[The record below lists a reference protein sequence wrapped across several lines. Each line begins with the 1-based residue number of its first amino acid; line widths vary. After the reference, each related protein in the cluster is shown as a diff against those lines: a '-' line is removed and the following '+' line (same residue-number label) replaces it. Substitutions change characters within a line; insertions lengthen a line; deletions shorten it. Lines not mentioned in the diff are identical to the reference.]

1 MINEVVNKVKNKFWK
16 FFGKESFELEGYW
29 TFECFDPNGNLKW
42 KEEGKNLVVTAG
54 LNHILDVEFNGTT
67 QDTTWFI
74 GLKNAGTVAAGD
86 TLASHAGWAE
96 NVNYTGNRKAYTTVS
111 AAAGVITNTA
121 SKASFAIDTDSQ
133 TIAGGFLAT
142 VDTGTSGI
150 LFNARDFTGGNK
162 SADSGDTLEVTLS
175 ITGSSS

>member
-1 MINEVVNKVKNKFWK
+1 MINSVVNKVKNKFWK
-16 FFGKESFELEGYW
+16 LFGKENFELEGHW

-42 KEEGKNLVVTAG
+42 KEDGKNLIVTTG

-86 TLASHAGWAE
+86 TLASHSGWTE
-96 NVNYTGNRKAYTTVS
+96 NSNYTGNRKAYTTVS

-121 SKASFAIDTDSQ
+121 SKASFAITTDSQ

-142 VDTGTSGI
+142 IDTGTSGI
-150 LFNARDFTGGNK
+150 LFSAKDFTGGNK
-162 SADSGDTLEVTLS
+162 SADNGDTLEVTLV